1 MRLWQNCWQG
11 LVNKN
16 NPETVEI
23 QPPFYIA
30 FVTYEQYL

>member
-23 QPPFYIA
+23 QPLFYIV